1 MFNPFIIVLVVL
13 LIIVIGL
20 AAYFMT
26 RPKGIAVETQQE
38 TRSLPSNTSSDVAQT
53 KGSDVAQTK
62 ASDAAQTNASD
73 VAQTKASD
81 AVQTNASDAVQTNA
95 SDVAQTN
102 ASDVAQTLEPKPIP
116 TQVSKYKL
124 PYNVV
129 GSILIN
135 TDLTLSV
142 GGDNGNVKIF
152 DENGNVVSLL
162 DPNFSMP
169 NQKGI
174 KGISP
179 RYNGAGKMYLKIDF
193 NQPINLSKIVITK
206 PVSGNINEVITFPDT
221 RAIFNPNI
229 FIPLQVIINKTQDK
243 YTIIYTTDK
252 PPVLS
257 TESFSFTNL
266 PQYLRHLQNKN
277 YLLY

>member
-53 KGSDVAQTK
+53 KGSDVAQT
-62 ASDAAQTNASD
+62 NAS
-73 VAQTKASD
+73 
-81 AVQTNASDAVQTNA
+81 N
-95 SDVAQTN
+95 
-102 ASDVAQTLEPKPIP
+102 VAQTLEPQPIP

-152 DENGNVVSLL
+152 DENGNVISLL

-179 RYNGAGKMYLKIDF
+179 RYNNGAGKMYLKIDF

-221 RAIFNPNI
+221 KAIFNPNI

-257 TESFSFTNL
+257 TENFAFTNL

-277 YLLY
+277 YLL

>member
-1 MFNPFIIVLVVL
+1 MFNPFIIVLVAL

-38 TRSLPSNTSSDVAQT
+38 TRSLPSN
-53 KGSDVAQTK
+53 K
-62 ASDAAQTNASD
+62 ASD

-81 AVQTNASDAVQTNA
+81 VIQTTASDA
-95 SDVAQTN
+95 AQTK
-102 ASDVAQTLEPKPIP
+102 ASNIVQNLESQPIP

-124 PYNVV
+124 PYNLV

-142 GGDNGNVKIF
+142 GGDNGNVKII

-162 DPNFSMP
+162 DPNFSIP

-174 KGISP
+174 KGIFP
-179 RYNGAGKMYLKIDF
+179 RYNGAGKIYLKIDF

-221 RAIFNPNI
+221 KPIFNPNI
-229 FIPLQVIINKTQDK
+229 FIPIQVIINKTQDK
-243 YTIIYTTDK
+243 YTVIYTTDK

-257 TESFSFTNL
+257 TESFSFTSL
-266 PQYLRHLQNKN
+266 PQYLRNLQNKN